1 MDTSG
6 KPVKVPDSTQRPDDL
21 AYFTFRAVVSAH
33 LIDKRA
39 PEKTLSLELSLR
51 LPQQLQPAA
60 VIPTPSGTPT
70 TQTPATNSSISTI
83 QKNIC

>member
-33 LIDKRA
+33 LVDKRA
-39 PEKTLSLELSLR
+39 PEKLYPSSSHLGYLSIFSQR
-51 LPQQLQPAA
+51 R
-60 VIPTPSGTPT
+60 
-70 TQTPATNSSISTI
+70 
-83 QKNIC
+83 